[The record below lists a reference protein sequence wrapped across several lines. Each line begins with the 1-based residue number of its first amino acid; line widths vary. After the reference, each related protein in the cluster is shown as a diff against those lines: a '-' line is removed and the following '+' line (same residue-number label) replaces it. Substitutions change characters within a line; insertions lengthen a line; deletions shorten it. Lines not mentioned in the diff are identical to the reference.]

1 MSESPG
7 SVEREFIR
15 HRIEKRM
22 AGRRDLLLHLAIYL
36 ALAVIYLL
44 NTPPQLPQE
53 YILLGGLWTI
63 PLLLHGLRYYF
74 RCGPGAIARADEIES
89 AIEEQASRTALDEE
103 EEMLIE
109 ERAEKRISARRVVA
123 AHILSAALLLALLW
137 FLTVIWTR
145 PMFNLPDLGMI
156 SEWWGMALALHVIRF
171 FFVHGRTA
179 EGRALKI
186 DSEVER
192 LWSLSREAISARP
205 ADLAGDIVDLGDAD
219 GRRLR
224 LNAEGE
230 FTEEGFA
237 RAAVEVSL
245 AIRRTRSETAAHA

>member
-1 MSESPG
+1 MSDSPG
-7 SVEREFIR
+7 SIEREFIR

-22 AGRRDLLLHLAIYL
+22 AGRRDLLLHLVIYL
-36 ALAVIYLL
+36 VLALIYLL
-44 NTPPQLPQE
+44 NTLPLLPPQH

-63 PLLLHGLRYYF
+63 PFILHGLRYYY
-74 RCGPGAIARADEIES
+74 RCGPGAIARADEIER
-89 AIEEQASRTALDEE
+89 AIADQAGSTALDEE

-123 AHILSAALLLALLW
+123 AHLLSAALLLGLLW

-156 SEWWGMALALHVIRF
+156 TELWGIGLVLHVIRF

-186 DSEVER
+186 ESEVDR
-192 LWSLSREAISARP
+192 LWSLSREAISLRP
-205 ADLAGDIVDLGDAD
+205 ADVADAVVDLADAD

-230 FTEEGFA
+230 FTEDFA
-237 RAAVEVSL
+237 AEDLRARQSSG
-245 AIRRTRSETAAHA
+245 R